1 MVSSEPVES
10 AAKRL
15 GVLLFPGFELLDVF
29 GPLEMFGVLR
39 HFGEVS
45 VEITIVA
52 KEAGAVTSDPGLE
65 VLADSGYADCPPLD
79 MILVPGGLGTREAV
93 SDQALVTWLY
103 ERAEVAET
111 VMTVCTGTQLLA
123 ATGLIDGMRATT
135 NKAFFSTIAEGR
147 PQVDWVK
154 EARWVEAGKFVT
166 SSGVS
171 AGMDMALSVIAD
183 MAGAEVAEGIA
194 LVTEYEWH
202 RDPSWD
208 PFAAKHGLVGG

>member
-1 MVSSEPVES
+1 MTS
-10 AAKRL
+10 ARLPTKRL

-52 KEAGAVTSDPGLE
+52 KEAGAVTSGPGLE
-65 VLADSGYADCPPLD
+65 VLADGGYADCSPLD

-147 PQVDWVK
+147 PQVEWVK
-154 EARWVEAGKFVT
+154 EARWVKDGKFVT

-183 MAGAEVAEGIA
+183 MAGTEVAEGIA

-208 PFAAKHGLVGG
+208 PFAARHGLSGN